1 VPRLPCLAAAGATA
15 YLAAQTFQEFAYRWW
30 IPASG
35 DPRAELL
42 VRLSAIDRARAA
54 VLLASFAG
62 LALAYTA
69 IAAALVPRARTAAVA
84 GGVAAAGFIALELAT
99 RAFDLFVVGLRW
111 APAFAAGSPEASG
124 AVLDRVAQWSQ
135 LETALYAPLLA
146 CHLAASAAFAVGL
159 ARGARLDRILAAAMG
174 LNALRVAA
182 RMLAMYADQ
191 DWLAPINDAI
201 YFPATAVSFAVLVAW
216 LALRCR
222 RGAAQG
228 ANAP

>member
-1 VPRLPCLAAAGATA
+1 VPRLSCLAAAGAA
-15 YLAAQTFQEFAYRWW
+15 VYLAAQTFQDFAYRWW

-42 VRLSAIDRARAA
+42 VRLEPVDRARAA
-54 VLLASFAG
+54 ALLVSFVG

-69 IAAALVPRARTAAVA
+69 VAAALAPRARTAAVA

-99 RAFDLFVVGLRW
+99 RAFDLIVVGLKW
-111 APAFAAGSPEASG
+111 APTFAAGTPEEGG
-124 AVLDRVAQWSQ
+124 AILDRFAQWSQ

-159 ARGARLDRILAAAMG
+159 ARGARFDKLLAAALG
-174 LNALRVAA
+174 LNALRVAG
-182 RMLAMYADQ
+182 RMLALYADQ
-191 DWLAPINDAI
+191 DWLAPVNDVV
-201 YFPATAVSFAVLVAW
+201 YFPATAVTCAVLVAW
-216 LALRCR
+216 LVARCR
-222 RGAAQG
+222 RQG